1 MRNLD
6 LGGACPR
13 RPLTH
18 ALPRAMMHPT
28 APFDVELGDFD
39 LGIVAACG
47 TLAQSVNTLGQ
58 VALAERHTWLV
69 GNFVDNVSTQC
80 RGLIL
85 IRPVGDQLH
94 VCMVEPCLLE
104 AGARMILVS
113 ADHEQAFEMDA
124 ACQLVERPVPPPAKV
139 KKGIER
145 AWADLIGR
153 MRSAITPTGEYRFKS
168 RAVYL
173 PPEITTQL

>member
-1 MRNLD
+1 MV
-6 LGGACPR
+6 
-13 RPLTH
+13 
-18 ALPRAMMHPT
+18 HPT
-28 APFDVELGDFD
+28 APFDVELGDCD
-39 LGIVAACG
+39 LGIVATSG

-58 VALAERHTWLV
+58 VALAEGDPWLV
-69 GNFVDNVSTQC
+69 GNFVDNVSTEC

-85 IRPVGDQLH
+85 LRPVGDQLH

-113 ADHEQAFEMDA
+113 ADRAQAFEMDA
-124 ACQLVERPVPPPAKV
+124 GRQLVERPVPPQAKV
-139 KKGIER
+139 EKGIER
-145 AWADLIGR
+145 AWADLIQR

>member
-1 MRNLD
+1 
-6 LGGACPR
+6 
-13 RPLTH
+13 
-18 ALPRAMMHPT
+18 MMHPT
-28 APFDVELGDFD
+28 APFDVELGDLD

-47 TLAQSVNTLGQ
+47 TLGQSVNTLGQ
-58 VALAERHTWLV
+58 VALAERQPWLV

-85 IRPVGDQLH
+85 LRPVGEEIH

-104 AGARMILVS
+104 VGTRMILVS
-113 ADHEQAFEMDA
+113 ADRAQAFEMNA

-145 AWADLIGR
+145 AWADLVQR

-173 PPEITTQL
+173 PPEIANQL